1 MSPPQVA
8 LLVVAV
14 LALFAALFW
23 WAKVLE
29 RRRAEAF
36 AAFAVRRGLAFSP
49 EPREP
54 AQAGLPP
61 LPVLTRG
68 RRNRVRNVLRRRDGE
83 GEFALFDASYETGS
97 HKNRHTHRHT
107 VALFRLDR
115 TAMPA
120 FELSPEN
127 VLVRIA
133 SAFGYQDIDFDSWP
147 AFSKSYLLRGRKEMA
162 VRAFF
167 GPPLLQYFE
176 RNPGWSVEADGTW
189 LAVYRRSAAGRG
201 GLVAP
206 EALEEFVGQA
216 RQVAGQFRRD

>member
-1 MSPPQVA
+1 MSPAAIA

-36 AAFAVRRGLAFSP
+36 AAFAASRGLAFTP

-54 AQAGLPP
+54 ARAGLPP

-68 RRNRVRNVLRRRDGE
+68 QRNRVRNVLKGKSGD

-97 HKNRHTHRHT
+97 HKNRQTHRHT

-127 VLVRIA
+127 LLVRIA

-147 AFSKSYLLRGRKEMA
+147 TFSKSYLLRGREEMA
-162 VRAFF
+162 VRALF

-176 RNPGWSVEADGTW
+176 RSPGWSVEADGTW

-201 GLVAP
+201 GIVAP
-206 EALEEFVGQA
+206 EKLEEFLGQA
-216 RQVAGQFRRD
+216 REVAQQFRRD